1 MARGWSAT
9 VRAVDSAAAILSCRA
24 EALDFVA
31 LAARRAAVRG
41 MPGLYWRTSAASPR
55 TRVRAPLFRPRRAFT
70 LLPLALQEAKAH
82 AAFSHEYKLGLYSRI
97 DPIPRQLDSQ
107 AAHKWDLL
115 FAGTAGVWRS
125 YLCLKTAG
133 EMPTPLLLFTSLTLR
148 LAERALS
155 WVRFDAPPPTNAANT
170 AQRYPL
176 YPLRATY
183 MPCGSVELRNTEPRN
198 VRMCKETE
206 YFVASLLNA
215 DGASCAA
222 VGTLL
227 RIDGVENATRD
238 STGQVLA
245 RPRDAPRALRV
256 RCTAVGR
263 RRLVGIRN
271 GDAYFDA
278 GARLRGEFLVG
289 EFEAYDDDESTDTT
303 PDAASALAFLAR
315 SLQGDERKVVEE
327 AATLAT
333 AETSWEALELW
344 RARRAS
350 PPRPPTLART
360 ATNCSSTRRCA
371 EAEPSPCPSTLRRCP
386 RTTAGGSSRTT
397 SARRTR

>member
-1 MARGWSAT
+1 M
-9 VRAVDSAAAILSCRA
+9 
-24 EALDFVA
+24 
-31 LAARRAAVRG
+31 
-41 MPGLYWRTSAASPR
+41 PR
-55 TRVRAPLFRPRRAFT
+55 TR
-70 LLPLALQEAKAH
+70 LL
-82 AAFSHEYKLGLYSRI
+82 
-97 DPIPRQLDSQ
+97 
-107 AAHKWDLL
+107 
-115 FAGTAGVWRS
+115 
-125 YLCLKTAG
+125 
-133 EMPTPLLLFTSLTLR
+133 TSLTLSCCG
-148 LAERALS
+148 ALN

-215 DGASCAA
+215 EDGASCAA

-238 STGQVLA
+238 NTGQVLA

-289 EFEAYDDDESTDTT
+289 DFADYEDEESADAT

-344 RARRAS
+344 QRYCTTRLATAAVDARADRDELLIDAALRRGGAITVPVDITTLPPDDRRRILENDERAADAQEQLETADATAFQALLEERSATARLAALAAGALREGSRLAQRAALQRAFAAS
-350 PPRPPTLART
+350 P
-360 ATNCSSTRRCA
+360 
-371 EAEPSPCPSTLRRCP
+371 
-386 RTTAGGSSRTT
+386 
-397 SARRTR
+397 

>member
-1 MARGWSAT
+1 M
-9 VRAVDSAAAILSCRA
+9 
-24 EALDFVA
+24 
-31 LAARRAAVRG
+31 
-41 MPGLYWRTSAASPR
+41 PR
-55 TRVRAPLFRPRRAFT
+55 T
-70 LLPLALQEAKAH
+70 
-82 AAFSHEYKLGLYSRI
+82 
-97 DPIPRQLDSQ
+97 
-107 AAHKWDLL
+107 
-115 FAGTAGVWRS
+115 
-125 YLCLKTAG
+125 
-133 EMPTPLLLFTSLTLR
+133 LLLTSLTLSCCG
-148 LAERALS
+148 ALS
-155 WVRFDAPPPTNAANT
+155 WVRFDAPPPTNAAT
-170 AQRYPL
+170 TTQRYPL

-238 STGQVLA
+238 NTGQVLA

-333 AETSWEALELW
+333 AETSWRALELW
-344 RARRAS
+344 QRYCATRLATAAADARADRDELLIDAALRRGGAITV
-350 PPRPPTLART
+350 PVDI
-360 ATNCSSTRRCA
+360 
-371 EAEPSPCPSTLRRCP
+371 STLPPDDRR
-386 RTTAGGSSRTT
+386 RILENDERAADALEQLEIADAAAFQALLEERSATARLGALAAGALREGSRLAQRAALQRAFAAS
-397 SARRTR
+397 

>member
-1 MARGWSAT
+1 MQDGWLMART
-9 VRAVDSAAAILSCRA
+9 TAVL
-24 EALDFVA
+24 
-31 LAARRAAVRG
+31 
-41 MPGLYWRTSAASPR
+41 
-55 TRVRAPLFRPRRAFT
+55 
-70 LLPLALQEAKAH
+70 
-82 AAFSHEYKLGLYSRI
+82 
-97 DPIPRQLDSQ
+97 
-107 AAHKWDLL
+107 
-115 FAGTAGVWRS
+115 
-125 YLCLKTAG
+125 
-133 EMPTPLLLFTSLTLR
+133 LTLTCC
-148 LAERALS
+148 AALS
-155 WVRFDAPPPTNAANT
+155 WVRFDAPPPTNAATNT
-170 AQRYPL
+170 QQYPL

-183 MPCGSVELRNTEPRN
+183 MPCGAVELRNTEPRN
-198 VRMCKETE
+198 VRMCREAE
-206 YFVASLLNA
+206 YFVASLLHA
-215 DGASCAA
+215 DGASCAE

-238 STGQVLA
+238 NTGQVLA

-289 EFEAYDDDESTDTT
+289 DFADYEDEESADAT

-344 RARRAS
+344 QRYCTTRLATAAVDARADRDELLIDAALRRGGAITVPVDITTLPPDDRRRILENDERAS
-350 PPRPPTLART
+350 DALRQMELADAT
-360 ATNCSSTRRCA
+360 AFQARLEERSATARLAALAAGALREGSRLAQRA
-371 EAEPSPCPSTLRRCP
+371 ALQRAFAASP
-386 RTTAGGSSRTT
+386 
-397 SARRTR
+397 

>member
-1 MARGWSAT
+1 M
-9 VRAVDSAAAILSCRA
+9 
-24 EALDFVA
+24 
-31 LAARRAAVRG
+31 
-41 MPGLYWRTSAASPR
+41 PR
-55 TRVRAPLFRPRRAFT
+55 T
-70 LLPLALQEAKAH
+70 
-82 AAFSHEYKLGLYSRI
+82 
-97 DPIPRQLDSQ
+97 
-107 AAHKWDLL
+107 
-115 FAGTAGVWRS
+115 
-125 YLCLKTAG
+125 
-133 EMPTPLLLFTSLTLR
+133 LLLTSLTLSCCG
-148 LAERALS
+148 ALS

-198 VRMCKETE
+198 VRMCREAN
-206 YFVASLLNA
+206 YFVASLLHA
-215 DGASCAA
+215 DGASCAE

-238 STGQVLA
+238 ATGQVLA

-289 EFEAYDDDESTDTT
+289 EFEAYDDDESADAT

-344 RARRAS
+344 QRYCTTRLATAAVDARADRDELLIDAALRRGGAITVPVDITTLPPDDRRRILENDERAADALEQLEIADATAFQALLEERSATARLAALAAGALREGSRLAQRAALQRAFAAS
-350 PPRPPTLART
+350 P
-360 ATNCSSTRRCA
+360 
-371 EAEPSPCPSTLRRCP
+371 
-386 RTTAGGSSRTT
+386 
-397 SARRTR
+397 

>member
-1 MARGWSAT
+1 M
-9 VRAVDSAAAILSCRA
+9 
-24 EALDFVA
+24 
-31 LAARRAAVRG
+31 
-41 MPGLYWRTSAASPR
+41 PR
-55 TRVRAPLFRPRRAFT
+55 T
-70 LLPLALQEAKAH
+70 
-82 AAFSHEYKLGLYSRI
+82 
-97 DPIPRQLDSQ
+97 
-107 AAHKWDLL
+107 
-115 FAGTAGVWRS
+115 
-125 YLCLKTAG
+125 
-133 EMPTPLLLFTSLTLR
+133 LLLTSLTLSCCG
-148 LAERALS
+148 ALS
-155 WVRFDAPPPTNAANT
+155 WVRFDAPPPNAAK

-198 VRMCKETE
+198 VRMCRDAE

-227 RIDGVENATRD
+227 RIDSIENATRD
-238 STGQVLA
+238 NTGQVLA

-289 EFEAYDDDESTDTT
+289 EFEAYDDEESTDTT

-315 SLQGDERKVVEE
+315 SLQGDERRVVEE

-333 AETSWEALELW
+333 AETSWVVLELW
-344 RARRAS
+344 QRYCATRLATAAADARADRDELLIDAKVRQGGAITVPVDITTLPPDDRRRILENDERAS
-350 PPRPPTLART
+350 DALRQMELADAT
-360 ATNCSSTRRCA
+360 AFQALLEERSATERLAALAAGALREGSRLAQRA
-371 EAEPSPCPSTLRRCP
+371 ALQRAFAASP
-386 RTTAGGSSRTT
+386 
-397 SARRTR
+397 

>member
-1 MARGWSAT
+1 MKRST
-9 VRAVDSAAAILSCRA
+9 TAVLLTLSCC
-24 EALDFVA
+24 
-31 LAARRAAVRG
+31 G
-41 MPGLYWRTSAASPR
+41 
-55 TRVRAPLFRPRRAFT
+55 
-70 LLPLALQEAKAH
+70 
-82 AAFSHEYKLGLYSRI
+82 
-97 DPIPRQLDSQ
+97 
-107 AAHKWDLL
+107 
-115 FAGTAGVWRS
+115 
-125 YLCLKTAG
+125 
-133 EMPTPLLLFTSLTLR
+133 
-148 LAERALS
+148 ALS
-155 WVRFDAPPPTNAANT
+155 WVRFAAPPPSAGTT
-170 AQRYPL
+170 TQRYPL

-238 STGQVLA
+238 NTGQVLA

-289 EFEAYDDDESTDTT
+289 EFEAYDDDESADTT

-315 SLQGDERKVVEE
+315 SLQGDERRVVEE
-327 AATLAT
+327 AAALAT
-333 AETSWEALELW
+333 AENCWEALELW
-344 RARRAS
+344 QRYCATRLATAAADARADRDELLIDAAVRRGGAITVPVDISTLPPDDRRRILENDERAADALHQLEIADAAAFQALLEERSATARLAALAAGALREGSRLAQRAALQRAFAAS
-350 PPRPPTLART
+350 P
-360 ATNCSSTRRCA
+360 
-371 EAEPSPCPSTLRRCP
+371 
-386 RTTAGGSSRTT
+386 
-397 SARRTR
+397 

>member
-1 MARGWSAT
+1 
-9 VRAVDSAAAILSCRA
+9 
-24 EALDFVA
+24 
-31 LAARRAAVRG
+31 
-41 MPGLYWRTSAASPR
+41 
-55 TRVRAPLFRPRRAFT
+55 
-70 LLPLALQEAKAH
+70 
-82 AAFSHEYKLGLYSRI
+82 
-97 DPIPRQLDSQ
+97 
-107 AAHKWDLL
+107 
-115 FAGTAGVWRS
+115 
-125 YLCLKTAG
+125 
-133 EMPTPLLLFTSLTLR
+133 
-148 LAERALS
+148 
-155 WVRFDAPPPTNAANT
+155 
-170 AQRYPL
+170 
-176 YPLRATY
+176 
-183 MPCGSVELRNTEPRN
+183 
-198 VRMCKETE
+198 MCKETE

-215 DGASCAA
+215 EDGASCAA

-238 STGQVLA
+238 NTGQVLA

-289 EFEAYDDDESTDTT
+289 EFEAYDDDESADAT

-344 RARRAS
+344 QRYCTTRLATAAADSRADRDELLIDAAVRRGGAITVPVDITTLPPDDRRRILENDERAADALRQMELADATAFQALLEERSATARLAALAAGALREGSRLAQRAALQRAFAAS
-350 PPRPPTLART
+350 P
-360 ATNCSSTRRCA
+360 
-371 EAEPSPCPSTLRRCP
+371 
-386 RTTAGGSSRTT
+386 
-397 SARRTR
+397 

>member
-1 MARGWSAT
+1 MART
-9 VRAVDSAAAILSCRA
+9 T
-24 EALDFVA
+24 
-31 LAARRAAVRG
+31 AAV
-41 MPGLYWRTSAASPR
+41 L
-55 TRVRAPLFRPRRAFT
+55 
-70 LLPLALQEAKAH
+70 
-82 AAFSHEYKLGLYSRI
+82 
-97 DPIPRQLDSQ
+97 
-107 AAHKWDLL
+107 
-115 FAGTAGVWRS
+115 
-125 YLCLKTAG
+125 
-133 EMPTPLLLFTSLTLR
+133 LTLR
-148 LAERALS
+148 LSDALS
-155 WVRFDAPPPTNAANT
+155 WVRFDAPPPTNAAT
-170 AQRYPL
+170 TTQRYPL

-289 EFEAYDDDESTDTT
+289 DFADYEDEESADAT

-344 RARRAS
+344 QRYCATRLATAAADARADRDELLIDAKVRQGGAITVPVDITTLPPDDRRRILENDERAADALEQLEIADAAAFQALLEERSATARLAALAAGALREGSRLAQRAALQRAFAAS
-350 PPRPPTLART
+350 P
-360 ATNCSSTRRCA
+360 
-371 EAEPSPCPSTLRRCP
+371 
-386 RTTAGGSSRTT
+386 
-397 SARRTR
+397 

>member
-1 MARGWSAT
+1 MP
-9 VRAVDSAAAILSCRA
+9 RA
-24 EALDFVA
+24 
-31 LAARRAAVRG
+31 
-41 MPGLYWRTSAASPR
+41 
-55 TRVRAPLFRPRRAFT
+55 
-70 LLPLALQEAKAH
+70 
-82 AAFSHEYKLGLYSRI
+82 
-97 DPIPRQLDSQ
+97 
-107 AAHKWDLL
+107 
-115 FAGTAGVWRS
+115 
-125 YLCLKTAG
+125 
-133 EMPTPLLLFTSLTLR
+133 LLLTSLTLR
-148 LAERALS
+148 SCGALS
-155 WVRFDAPPPTNAANT
+155 WVRFDASPTAATNT
-170 AQRYPL
+170 QQYPL

-206 YFVASLLNA
+206 YFVASLLHA
-215 DGASCAA
+215 DGASCAE

-238 STGQVLA
+238 ATGQVLA

-303 PDAASALAFLAR
+303 PDNAASALAFLAR
-315 SLQGDERKVVEE
+315 SLQGDERNVVEE
-327 AATLAT
+327 AAALAT

-344 RARRAS
+344 QRYCATRLSSPCRLRARKAS
-350 PPRPPTLART
+350 
-360 ATNCSSTRRCA
+360 A
-371 EAEPSPCPSTLRRCP
+371 EAALSGVVSV
-386 RTTAGGSSRTT
+386 GSS
-397 SARRTR
+397 SS

>member
-1 MARGWSAT
+1 MKRST
-9 VRAVDSAAAILSCRA
+9 TAVLLTLSCC
-24 EALDFVA
+24 
-31 LAARRAAVRG
+31 G
-41 MPGLYWRTSAASPR
+41 
-55 TRVRAPLFRPRRAFT
+55 
-70 LLPLALQEAKAH
+70 
-82 AAFSHEYKLGLYSRI
+82 
-97 DPIPRQLDSQ
+97 
-107 AAHKWDLL
+107 
-115 FAGTAGVWRS
+115 
-125 YLCLKTAG
+125 
-133 EMPTPLLLFTSLTLR
+133 
-148 LAERALS
+148 ALS
-155 WVRFDAPPPTNAANT
+155 WVRFAAPPPSAGTT
-170 AQRYPL
+170 TQRYPL

-238 STGQVLA
+238 NTGQVLA

-289 EFEAYDDDESTDTT
+289 DFADYEDEESADAT

-344 RARRAS
+344 QRYCTTRLATAAVDARADRDELLIDAALRRGGAITVPVDITTLPPDDRRRILENDERAS
-350 PPRPPTLART
+350 DALRQMELADAT
-360 ATNCSSTRRCA
+360 AFQALLEERSATERLAALAAGALREGSRLAQRA
-371 EAEPSPCPSTLRRCP
+371 ALQRAFAASP
-386 RTTAGGSSRTT
+386 
-397 SARRTR
+397 

>member
-1 MARGWSAT
+1 M
-9 VRAVDSAAAILSCRA
+9 
-24 EALDFVA
+24 
-31 LAARRAAVRG
+31 
-41 MPGLYWRTSAASPR
+41 PR
-55 TRVRAPLFRPRRAFT
+55 T
-70 LLPLALQEAKAH
+70 
-82 AAFSHEYKLGLYSRI
+82 
-97 DPIPRQLDSQ
+97 
-107 AAHKWDLL
+107 
-115 FAGTAGVWRS
+115 
-125 YLCLKTAG
+125 
-133 EMPTPLLLFTSLTLR
+133 LLLTSLTLSCCG
-148 LAERALS
+148 ALS

-215 DGASCAA
+215 EDGASCAA

-263 RRLVGIRN
+263 RKLVGIRN

-289 EFEAYDDDESTDTT
+289 EFEAYDDEQPTDTT
-303 PDAASALAFLAR
+303 PDNAASALAFLAR
-315 SLQGDERKVVEE
+315 SLKGDEKRVVEE

-333 AETSWEALELW
+333 AETSWRALELW
-344 RARRAS
+344 QRYCATRLATAAADARADRDELLIDAKVRQGGAITVPVDITTLPPDDRRRILENDERAADALRQMELADATAFQALLEERSATARLAALAAGALREGSRLAQRAALQRAFAAS
-350 PPRPPTLART
+350 P
-360 ATNCSSTRRCA
+360 
-371 EAEPSPCPSTLRRCP
+371 
-386 RTTAGGSSRTT
+386 
-397 SARRTR
+397 

>member
-1 MARGWSAT
+1 
-9 VRAVDSAAAILSCRA
+9 
-24 EALDFVA
+24 
-31 LAARRAAVRG
+31 
-41 MPGLYWRTSAASPR
+41 
-55 TRVRAPLFRPRRAFT
+55 
-70 LLPLALQEAKAH
+70 
-82 AAFSHEYKLGLYSRI
+82 
-97 DPIPRQLDSQ
+97 
-107 AAHKWDLL
+107 
-115 FAGTAGVWRS
+115 
-125 YLCLKTAG
+125 
-133 EMPTPLLLFTSLTLR
+133 
-148 LAERALS
+148 
-155 WVRFDAPPPTNAANT
+155 VRFDAPPPTNAANT

-215 DGASCAA
+215 EDGASCAA

-238 STGQVLA
+238 NTGQVLA

-289 EFEAYDDDESTDTT
+289 DFADYEDEESADAT

-344 RARRAS
+344 QRYCTTRLATAAVDARADRDELLIDAALRRGGAITVPVDITTLPPDDRRRILENDERAADALEQLEIADATAFQALLEERSATARLAALAAGALREGSRLAQRAALQRAFAAS
-350 PPRPPTLART
+350 P
-360 ATNCSSTRRCA
+360 
-371 EAEPSPCPSTLRRCP
+371 
-386 RTTAGGSSRTT
+386 
-397 SARRTR
+397 

>member
-1 MARGWSAT
+1 MART
-9 VRAVDSAAAILSCRA
+9 TAVL
-24 EALDFVA
+24 
-31 LAARRAAVRG
+31 
-41 MPGLYWRTSAASPR
+41 
-55 TRVRAPLFRPRRAFT
+55 
-70 LLPLALQEAKAH
+70 
-82 AAFSHEYKLGLYSRI
+82 
-97 DPIPRQLDSQ
+97 
-107 AAHKWDLL
+107 
-115 FAGTAGVWRS
+115 
-125 YLCLKTAG
+125 
-133 EMPTPLLLFTSLTLR
+133 LTLTCC
-148 LAERALS
+148 AALS
-155 WVRFDAPPPTNAANT
+155 WVRFDAPPTNAANT

-215 DGASCAA
+215 EDGASCAA

-238 STGQVLA
+238 NTGQVLA

-289 EFEAYDDDESTDTT
+289 EFEAYDDEQPTDTT
-303 PDAASALAFLAR
+303 PDNAASALAFLAR

-344 RARRAS
+344 QRYCATRLATAAADARADRDELLIDAALRRGGAITVPVDISTLPPDDRRRILENDERAADALEQLEIADAAAFQALLEERSATARLAALAAGALREGSRLAQRAALQRAFAAS
-350 PPRPPTLART
+350 P
-360 ATNCSSTRRCA
+360 
-371 EAEPSPCPSTLRRCP
+371 
-386 RTTAGGSSRTT
+386 
-397 SARRTR
+397 

>member
-1 MARGWSAT
+1 MP
-9 VRAVDSAAAILSCRA
+9 RA
-24 EALDFVA
+24 
-31 LAARRAAVRG
+31 
-41 MPGLYWRTSAASPR
+41 
-55 TRVRAPLFRPRRAFT
+55 
-70 LLPLALQEAKAH
+70 
-82 AAFSHEYKLGLYSRI
+82 
-97 DPIPRQLDSQ
+97 
-107 AAHKWDLL
+107 
-115 FAGTAGVWRS
+115 
-125 YLCLKTAG
+125 
-133 EMPTPLLLFTSLTLR
+133 LLLTSLTLICC
-148 LAERALS
+148 AALS
-155 WVRFDAPPPTNAANT
+155 WVRFDAPPANAAT
-170 AQRYPL
+170 TTQRYPL
-176 YPLRATY
+176 YPLRASY

-215 DGASCAA
+215 EDGASCAA

-238 STGQVLA
+238 NTGQVLA

-289 EFEAYDDDESTDTT
+289 EFEAYDDDESADAT

-315 SLQGDERKVVEE
+315 SLQGDERRVVEE

-333 AETSWEALELW
+333 AENSWEALELW
-344 RARRAS
+344 QRYCATRLATAAADARADRDELLIDAKVRQ
-350 PPRPPTLART
+350 
-360 ATNCSSTRRCA
+360 
-371 EAEPSPCPSTLRRCP
+371 
-386 RTTAGGSSRTT
+386 GGAITVPVDICVEINQ
-397 SARRTR
+397 

>member
-1 MARGWSAT
+1 M
-9 VRAVDSAAAILSCRA
+9 
-24 EALDFVA
+24 
-31 LAARRAAVRG
+31 
-41 MPGLYWRTSAASPR
+41 PR
-55 TRVRAPLFRPRRAFT
+55 T
-70 LLPLALQEAKAH
+70 
-82 AAFSHEYKLGLYSRI
+82 
-97 DPIPRQLDSQ
+97 
-107 AAHKWDLL
+107 
-115 FAGTAGVWRS
+115 
-125 YLCLKTAG
+125 
-133 EMPTPLLLFTSLTLR
+133 LLLTSLTLSCCG
-148 LAERALS
+148 ALS

-215 DGASCAA
+215 EDGASCAA

-289 EFEAYDDDESTDTT
+289 EFEAYDDDESTDST
-303 PDAASALAFLAR
+303 PDNAASALAFLAR
-315 SLQGDERKVVEE
+315 SLQGDERRVVEE

-333 AETSWEALELW
+333 AETSWESLELW
-344 RARRAS
+344 QRYCATRLATAAADARADRDELLIDAKVRQGGAITVPVDITTLPPDDRRRILENDERAADALEQLEIADAAAFQALLEERSATARLAALAAGALREGSRLAQRAALQRAFAAS
-350 PPRPPTLART
+350 P
-360 ATNCSSTRRCA
+360 
-371 EAEPSPCPSTLRRCP
+371 
-386 RTTAGGSSRTT
+386 
-397 SARRTR
+397 

>member
-1 MARGWSAT
+1 MP
-9 VRAVDSAAAILSCRA
+9 RAV
-24 EALDFVA
+24 
-31 LAARRAAVRG
+31 
-41 MPGLYWRTSAASPR
+41 
-55 TRVRAPLFRPRRAFT
+55 PL
-70 LLPLALQEAKAH
+70 
-82 AAFSHEYKLGLYSRI
+82 
-97 DPIPRQLDSQ
+97 
-107 AAHKWDLL
+107 
-115 FAGTAGVWRS
+115 TA
-125 YLCLKTAG
+125 
-133 EMPTPLLLFTSLTLR
+133 LTLTCC
-148 LAERALS
+148 AALS
-155 WVRFDAPPPTNAANT
+155 WVRFDAPPPTNAAT
-170 AQRYPL
+170 TTQRYPL
-176 YPLRATY
+176 YPLRASY

-215 DGASCAA
+215 EDGASCAA

-238 STGQVLA
+238 NTGQVLA

-289 EFEAYDDDESTDTT
+289 DFADYEDEESADAT

-344 RARRAS
+344 QRYCTTRLATAAVDARADRDELLIDAALRRGGAITVPVDITTLPPDDRRRILENDERAS
-350 PPRPPTLART
+350 DALRQMELADAT
-360 ATNCSSTRRCA
+360 AFQALLEERSATERLAALAAGALREGSRLAQRA
-371 EAEPSPCPSTLRRCP
+371 ALQRAFAASP
-386 RTTAGGSSRTT
+386 
-397 SARRTR
+397 

>member
-1 MARGWSAT
+1 MART
-9 VRAVDSAAAILSCRA
+9 T
-24 EALDFVA
+24 AL
-31 LAARRAAVRG
+31 L
-41 MPGLYWRTSAASPR
+41 
-55 TRVRAPLFRPRRAFT
+55 T
-70 LLPLALQEAKAH
+70 LCC
-82 AAFSHEYKLGLYSRI
+82 
-97 DPIPRQLDSQ
+97 
-107 AAHKWDLL
+107 
-115 FAGTAGVWRS
+115 WRS
-125 YLCLKTAG
+125 A
-133 EMPTPLLLFTSLTLR
+133 
-148 LAERALS
+148 ALS

-238 STGQVLA
+238 ATGQVLV

-289 EFEAYDDDESTDTT
+289 EFAEFEDEEQTDTT
-303 PDAASALAFLAR
+303 PDNAASALAFLAR
-315 SLQGDERKVVEE
+315 SLQGDERRVVEE
-327 AATLAT
+327 AAALAT
-333 AETSWEALELW
+333 AENSWAALELW
-344 RARRAS
+344 QRYCATRLATAAADARADRDELLIDAALRRGGAITVPVDISTLPPDDRRRILENDERAADALRQMELADATAFQALLEERSATARLAALAAGALREGSRLAQRAALQRAFAAS
-350 PPRPPTLART
+350 P
-360 ATNCSSTRRCA
+360 
-371 EAEPSPCPSTLRRCP
+371 
-386 RTTAGGSSRTT
+386 
-397 SARRTR
+397 

>member
-1 MARGWSAT
+1 MKRNAT
-9 VRAVDSAAAILSCRA
+9 AVL
-24 EALDFVA
+24 
-31 LAARRAAVRG
+31 
-41 MPGLYWRTSAASPR
+41 
-55 TRVRAPLFRPRRAFT
+55 FT
-70 LLPLALQEAKAH
+70 L
-82 AAFSHEYKLGLYSRI
+82 
-97 DPIPRQLDSQ
+97 
-107 AAHKWDLL
+107 
-115 FAGTAGVWRS
+115 TCCWRS
-125 YLCLKTAG
+125 D
-133 EMPTPLLLFTSLTLR
+133 
-148 LAERALS
+148 ALS
-155 WVRFDAPPPTNAANT
+155 WVRFDAPPTNAPST
-170 AQRYPL
+170 VRYPL

-215 DGASCAA
+215 EDGASCAA

-238 STGQVLA
+238 NTGQVLA

-289 EFEAYDDDESTDTT
+289 DFADYEDEESADAT

-344 RARRAS
+344 QRYCTTRLATAAVDARADRDELLIDAALRRGGAITVPVDITTLPPDDRRRILENDERAS
-350 PPRPPTLART
+350 DALRQMELADAT
-360 ATNCSSTRRCA
+360 AFQALLEERSATARLAALAAGALREGSRLAQRA
-371 EAEPSPCPSTLRRCP
+371 ALQRAFAASP
-386 RTTAGGSSRTT
+386 
-397 SARRTR
+397 

>member
-1 MARGWSAT
+1 M
-9 VRAVDSAAAILSCRA
+9 
-24 EALDFVA
+24 
-31 LAARRAAVRG
+31 
-41 MPGLYWRTSAASPR
+41 PR
-55 TRVRAPLFRPRRAFT
+55 T
-70 LLPLALQEAKAH
+70 
-82 AAFSHEYKLGLYSRI
+82 
-97 DPIPRQLDSQ
+97 
-107 AAHKWDLL
+107 
-115 FAGTAGVWRS
+115 
-125 YLCLKTAG
+125 
-133 EMPTPLLLFTSLTLR
+133 LLLTSLTLSCCG
-148 LAERALS
+148 ALS

-198 VRMCKETE
+198 VRMCRETE

-215 DGASCAA
+215 EDGASCAA

-238 STGQVLA
+238 NTGQVLA

-289 EFEAYDDDESTDTT
+289 DFADYEDEESADAT

-333 AETSWEALELW
+333 ACLLYTSDA
-344 RARRAS
+344 ADD
-350 PPRPPTLART
+350 
-360 ATNCSSTRRCA
+360 
-371 EAEPSPCPSTLRRCP
+371 
-386 RTTAGGSSRTT
+386 
-397 SARRTR
+397 

>member
-1 MARGWSAT
+1 MART
-9 VRAVDSAAAILSCRA
+9 TAVL
-24 EALDFVA
+24 
-31 LAARRAAVRG
+31 
-41 MPGLYWRTSAASPR
+41 
-55 TRVRAPLFRPRRAFT
+55 
-70 LLPLALQEAKAH
+70 
-82 AAFSHEYKLGLYSRI
+82 
-97 DPIPRQLDSQ
+97 
-107 AAHKWDLL
+107 
-115 FAGTAGVWRS
+115 
-125 YLCLKTAG
+125 
-133 EMPTPLLLFTSLTLR
+133 LTLTCC
-148 LAERALS
+148 AALS
-155 WVRFDAPPPTNAANT
+155 WVRFDAPPPTNAATNT
-170 AQRYPL
+170 QQYPL

-215 DGASCAA
+215 EDGASCAE

-227 RIDGVENATRD
+227 RIDQVENATRD
-238 STGQVLA
+238 NTGQVLA

-303 PDAASALAFLAR
+303 PDNAASALAFLAR

-344 RARRAS
+344 QRYCATRLATAAADARADRDELLIDAALRRGGAITVPVDISTLPPDDRRRILENDERAADALEQLEIADAAAFQALLEERSATARLAALAAGALREGSRLAQRAALQRAFAAS
-350 PPRPPTLART
+350 P
-360 ATNCSSTRRCA
+360 
-371 EAEPSPCPSTLRRCP
+371 
-386 RTTAGGSSRTT
+386 
-397 SARRTR
+397 

>member
-1 MARGWSAT
+1 M
-9 VRAVDSAAAILSCRA
+9 
-24 EALDFVA
+24 
-31 LAARRAAVRG
+31 
-41 MPGLYWRTSAASPR
+41 PR
-55 TRVRAPLFRPRRAFT
+55 T
-70 LLPLALQEAKAH
+70 
-82 AAFSHEYKLGLYSRI
+82 
-97 DPIPRQLDSQ
+97 
-107 AAHKWDLL
+107 
-115 FAGTAGVWRS
+115 
-125 YLCLKTAG
+125 
-133 EMPTPLLLFTSLTLR
+133 LLLTSLTLSCCG
-148 LAERALS
+148 ALS

-215 DGASCAA
+215 EDGASCAA

-289 EFEAYDDDESTDTT
+289 EFEAYDDEQPTDTT
-303 PDAASALAFLAR
+303 PDNAASALAFLAR

-327 AATLAT
+327 AAALAT
-333 AETSWEALELW
+333 AEKSWAALELW
-344 RARRAS
+344 QRYCATRLATAAADDTDLRNRRGRACARAD
-350 PPRPPTLART
+350 
-360 ATNCSSTRRCA
+360 SSSSCA
-371 EAEPSPCPSTLRRCP
+371 ESENRELSLNPFA
-386 RTTAGGSSRTT
+386 
-397 SARRTR
+397 SA

>member
-1 MARGWSAT
+1 M
-9 VRAVDSAAAILSCRA
+9 
-24 EALDFVA
+24 
-31 LAARRAAVRG
+31 
-41 MPGLYWRTSAASPR
+41 PR
-55 TRVRAPLFRPRRAFT
+55 T
-70 LLPLALQEAKAH
+70 
-82 AAFSHEYKLGLYSRI
+82 
-97 DPIPRQLDSQ
+97 
-107 AAHKWDLL
+107 
-115 FAGTAGVWRS
+115 
-125 YLCLKTAG
+125 
-133 EMPTPLLLFTSLTLR
+133 LLLTSLTLSCCG
-148 LAERALS
+148 ALS

-183 MPCGSVELRNTEPRN
+183 MPYGSVELRNTEPRN

-215 DGASCAA
+215 EDGASCAA

-227 RIDGVENATRD
+227 RIDGVENATSD

-315 SLQGDERKVVEE
+315 SLQGDERRVVEE
-327 AATLAT
+327 AAALAT
-333 AETSWEALELW
+333 AETTWESLELW
-344 RARRAS
+344 QRYCATRLATAAADARADRDELLIDAKVRQGGAITVPVDISTLPPDDRRRILENDERAADALQQLEIADAAAFQALLEERSATTRLAALAAGALREGSRLAQRAALQRAFAAS
-350 PPRPPTLART
+350 P
-360 ATNCSSTRRCA
+360 
-371 EAEPSPCPSTLRRCP
+371 
-386 RTTAGGSSRTT
+386 
-397 SARRTR
+397 